1 MLAWRLLWRNWR
13 SGEVKLLA
21 VALVLSV
28 TVVSTIALFTGSLE
42 RTMMAESSAL
52 LGGDR
57 IVTSNRQ
64 PQPEWMQAAS
74 EREIRQTMAAHFGSM
89 VFAGEEMHLA
99 SVKAVDT
106 GYPLRGE
113 IETSQ
118 VPFTMDESQIAPAD
132 GIPARG
138 EAWVDSRILPLLN
151 IELGD
156 SLQVGEESFVATRV
170 IIREPDGT
178 SPFGLLGARVMIN
191 WADLPATRVIQPGSR
206 VEYHWLLAADE
217 TPMSRFIEW
226 LEPSLSEHENVLR
239 VENAQRR
246 LQGTLQTGRRFLVL
260 AAMMGVLLAGVAI
273 ALASRQFADRHIN
286 QVALLKSLGART
298 SRVRVLYALQLLLL
312 ALVASVVGV
321 LLGTLIQWFIAEA
334 VARLYFVRMAPPGL
348 LAYVLSVL
356 SGPLCLLGFALP
368 ALWYLP
374 KVPPI
379 KVLRQEMAVP
389 ASAVSAQVL
398 MALGVLLLLVSLFSR
413 DLWLGLSVVVALG
426 AVALLA
432 IGLALGLLASGRR
445 LGSQAGSYWR
455 LALGSIQRRKSASVV
470 QVVVFATAVM
480 LLLTLTIVRTSLIDE
495 WQVKVPERA
504 PNHFLI
510 NVPPEARADLV
521 QLLEQNDLNQEQ
533 LYPMV
538 RGRLTHINGNE
549 KLEEGIEREV
559 NLTWSEQLGPDNQI
573 VAGDWWGNWQRT
585 DLPGVSVEVEVAERL
600 GLALGDTLTF
610 SLGGLEARAEVASFR
625 TLEWES
631 MQPNFFFIFQPGA
644 LDDFSPMYMTSVYI
658 SPDQKGFINT
668 LLREH
673 PTIVVLEL
681 DRIIDQIRTIITQ
694 VSDGVQLVLLL
705 VLVGGILV
713 LIAAVTGS
721 LASRK
726 QEAGLLRALGS
737 PGRLI
742 VNSVWVEFAVLGLV
756 AGVIAV
762 VGAEVLL
769 LSLQVWVF
777 EVPVQP
783 HYVYWVATPLAVA
796 ALVGAL
802 GAFSCRQ
809 VVTTSPARVLRE
821 AA

>member
-21 VALVLSV
+21 LALVVSV
-28 TVVSTIALFTGSLE
+28 TVVSTIALFTASLE
-42 RTMMAESSAL
+42 RTLMAESSAL

-57 IVTSNRQ
+57 IITSNRE
-64 PQPEWMQAAS
+64 PQSEWLQAAT
-74 EREIRQTMAAHFGSM
+74 ERDIRQTLAAHFGSM
-89 VFAGEEMHLA
+89 VFAGDEMHLA
-99 SVKAVDT
+99 SIKAVDV
-106 GYPLRGE
+106 GYPLRGD

-118 VPFTMDESQIAPAD
+118 VPFTMDPAQIAPAE

-138 EAWVDSRILPLLN
+138 EVWVDSRMLPLLN

-156 SLQVGEESFVATRV
+156 SLQVGEQQFVVRQV

-178 SPFGLLGARVMIN
+178 SPFGLLGARVMLN
-191 WADLPATRVIQPGSR
+191 WADLPATGVIQPGSR
-206 VEYHWLLAADE
+206 VEYHWLLAAE
-217 TPMSRFIEW
+217 EGAMNRFIDW
-226 LEPSLSEHENVLR
+226 LEPSLSEHETVLR

-246 LQGTLQTGRRFLVL
+246 LQGTLQTGRNFLVL

-273 ALASRQFADRHIN
+273 ALAARQFAERHIYP
-286 QVALLKSLGART
+286 VALLKSLGARS
-298 SRVRVLYALQLLLL
+298 SRVRTLYAVQLLLL
-312 ALVASVVGV
+312 AAVASLIG
-321 LLGTLIQWFIAEA
+321 LGLGSIIQWIIAEA
-334 VARLYFVRMAPPGL
+334 VARLYFVPMASPGL
-348 LAYVLSVL
+348 LACVLSLL

-368 ALWYLP
+368 AIWHLP
-374 KVPPI
+374 GVPPI
-379 KVLRQEMAVP
+379 KVLRQELVVP
-389 ASAVSAQVL
+389 TSAVGVQIA
-398 MALGVLLLLVSLFSR
+398 MALAVLLLLVSLFSR

-432 IGLALGLLASGRR
+432 IALAFGLLASGRR

-455 LALGSIQRRKSASVV
+455 LALGSIQRRKAASVV

-504 PNHFLI
+504 PNHFLV
-510 NVPPEARADLV
+510 NVPPDATADLL
-521 QLLEQNDLNQEQ
+521 QLLEDNELNQEQ

-538 RGRLTHINGNE
+538 RGRLTHINDDA
-549 KLEEGIEREV
+549 KMEEGIEREV
-559 NLTWSEQLGPDNQI
+559 NLTWSEHLGPDNQI
-573 VAGDWWGNWQRT
+573 VAGDWWDSWQRQ
-585 DLPGVSVEVEVAERL
+585 DLPGVSLEVEMAERM
-600 GLALGDTLTF
+600 GLSLGDTLTF
-610 SLGGLEARAEVASFR
+610 SLGGLQAKAEVASFR

-644 LDDFSPMYMTSVYI
+644 LDDFAPMYMTSVYI
-658 SPDQKGFINT
+658 SPEQKSFINT

-673 PTIVVLEL
+673 PTILVLEL
-681 DRIIDQIRTIITQ
+681 DRIIDQIRTIVNQ

-705 VLVGGILV
+705 VLAGGILV
-713 LIAAVTGS
+713 LMAAVTGS

-742 VNSVWVEFAVLGLV
+742 VNSVWIEFAVLGLV

-762 VGAEVLL
+762 IGAEILL

-783 HYVYWVATPLAVA
+783 HYAYWLTTPLVVA
-796 ALVGAL
+796 LLVGAL

-809 VVTTSPARVLRE
+809 VVTASPAQVLRE